1 MFVLGALLLAVV
13 GFLSFGGS
21 NIFGKPTRFSVYF
34 EESVSGLDPGAAVKL
49 DGVRVGRVAAINVR
63 YDATNKQALVQAI
76 CEIDH
81 DVLADSSGRL
91 LDLSKS
97 GQIQELVDHGLRA
110 RLVLTGITGLL
121 FVELDFDDPSK
132 HPAPARR
139 FPSEPYPVVPSIP
152 SPLSEVQ
159 QSIIEIVAD
168 MKKIDFAGLGRQLS
182 TLLATTNQKV
192 SDLDVKELAG
202 KLGRAAD
209 AVQAFLDSPEARNT
223 FANLNQA
230 INDARATLARVDA
243 QVDPLSGDL
252 KKTLAD
258 AQGALQSLNDAAKT
272 TRQFVRSQD
281 GLTDE
286 VTQALRD
293 IAAAAGALERLANMI
308 ERNPSSLIVGKKKAP
323 GAEGSAK

>member
-1 MFVLGALLLAVV
+1 MFVLGALLLAVI

-49 DGVRVGRVAAINVR
+49 DGVRIGRVAAINVR
-63 YDATNKQALVQAI
+63 YDATSKQARVQAI
-76 CEIDH
+76 CEVDH
-81 DVLADSSGRL
+81 DILADSSGRL

-97 GQIQELVDHGLRA
+97 GQIQELIDHGLRA
-110 RLVLTGITGLL
+110 RLVITGITGLL

-132 HPAPARR
+132 HPAPPHFA
-139 FPSEPYPVVPSIP
+139 SEPYPVVPSIP
-152 SPLSEVQ
+152 SPFSEVQ

-168 MKKIDFAGLGRQLS
+168 MKKIDFAGLGHQLS
-182 TLLATTNQKV
+182 TLLVTANQKV
-192 SDLDVKELAG
+192 SELDVKELAG

-209 AVQAFLDSPEARNT
+209 AVQAFLDNPEARNT

-230 INDARATLARVDA
+230 IADARATLARVDA

-258 AQGALQSLNDAAKT
+258 AQGALQSLTAAANT

-293 IAAAAGALERLANMI
+293 VAAAAGALERLANMI
-308 ERNPSSLIVGKKKAP
+308 ERNPSALIVGKKKSP
-323 GAEGSAK
+323 GAESPTK